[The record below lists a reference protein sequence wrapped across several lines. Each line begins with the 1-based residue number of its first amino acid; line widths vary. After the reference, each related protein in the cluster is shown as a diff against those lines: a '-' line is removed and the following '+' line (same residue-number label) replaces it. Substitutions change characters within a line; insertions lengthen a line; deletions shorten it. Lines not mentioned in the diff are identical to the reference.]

1 MIIEHDKYHKAEP
14 CCNAILKEWLEVD
27 TSAGWKKLFDII
39 ESPLVSCNVV
49 PGKGDQVLF
58 CVSA

>member
-1 MIIEHDKYHKAEP
+1 M
-14 CCNAILKEWLEVD
+14 D